1 MAMKI
6 IQWKNADRRDS
17 PRFYLQLRLALVYPG
32 VEGSPPL
39 PIYHWK
45 SNDICMSGLSMVVD
59 ENVFREGPVTVLLA
73 LPPAHS
79 WAAQKIISA
88 SAVMTYAIRS
98 SKVNGYKVGMRFLEF
113 KEDGKAL
120 LEAALQREL
129 NSVCATDVRHPG
141 LRSSASL
148 PGDSQPPSW

>member
-1 MAMKI
+1 MKI
-6 IQWKNADRRDS
+6 MRWKNADRRDC
-17 PRFYLQLRLALVYPG
+17 PRFNLPLRLALVYPG

-45 SNDICMSGLSMVVD
+45 AHDVCLSGLSMVVD
-59 ENVFREGPVTVLLA
+59 ENVFREGSVTVLLA

-88 SAVMTYAIRS
+88 TAVMTYAIRS
-98 SKVNGYKVGMRFLEF
+98 SKVNGFKIGMRFLDF
-113 KEDGKAL
+113 KDDGRAL

-129 NSVCATDVRHPG
+129 NSVCATDARHPG
-141 LRSSASL
+141 LRADTGQ
-148 PGDSQPPSW
+148 PGDSQPPRW